1 MSAEAMSAEESPA
14 RCILVVDD
22 DPMVRMLLQEFLTE
36 LGHAVVVAEN
46 GLQAIDAF
54 HRLGSSIRLLVTDLH
69 MPLMDGAS
77 LIRRIRQ
84 LDEHLP
90 IAVITGYADD
100 SMLQAVQQQVT
111 VLIKKPV
118 RFSELQSLAG
128 LMRDA

>member
-1 MSAEAMSAEESPA
+1 MSAEPI
-14 RCILVVDD
+14 RDHHILVVDD
-22 DPMVRMLLQEFLTE
+22 DPMVRSLLQAFLTA
-36 LGHAVVVAEN
+36 LGHRVVVAEN

-54 HRLGSSIRLLVTDLH
+54 HRLGPSVRLLITDLH
-69 MPLMDGAS
+69 MPVMDGEA

-100 SMLQAVQQQVT
+100 ATVQQIRRQVT

-118 RFSELQSLAG
+118 RFSELQSLPE
-128 LMRDA
+128 LMQGD